1 MPGPGRGLTLRRR
14 AELPAASF
22 HLARGA
28 SATAEATRTTLHQA
42 PTATQVGWTHVT
54 SMPKRLRWVRS
65 PPFGRAVTTLNGLN
79 DVCDRSPFSCWPGGP
94 PGRGLGPAQ
103 PSLFPSS
110 ARRETR
116 HDRAERDDSFQS
128 LQPIGCQVHPMRH
141 RTLGRRLSPAVASP
155 SCRDSGRWEIVVRP
169 RTQNRPPPSRFRRDD
184 PDGRT
189 IGAVLASRCQG
200 IHHEGCPVSR
210 ACSKQGLFGPKGSGF
225 LDNRRPILASRAAA
239 GIPVRALET
248 RATPTPTAPTVGKG
262 QPEAPYH
269 RQVSPRWLEAVA
281 PRSRTSRHRALVL
294 PPRGRLP
301 TVLRGASQAPLDIR
315 ARWLSP
321 WPVRPLPLAGFCS
334 KMSPEHA
341 IESPDLLVDGGKPP
355 LRRMRLPEGRFSRAF
370 SGQGSDGRTRCVT
383 PTGTTARAGGFTP
396 T

>member
-1 MPGPGRGLTLRRR
+1 MPGSGRGLTLRRR
-14 AELPAASF
+14 TELPAASF

-28 SATAEATRTTLHQA
+28 SAAAKATRTTLHQA
-42 PTATQVGWTHVT
+42 PSATQVGWTHAT

-65 PPFGRAVTTLNGLN
+65 LPCVRAVTTLNGLN
-79 DVCDRSPFSCWPGGP
+79 YACDRSPSSCWPDGP
-94 PGRGLGPAQ
+94 PGRGVGPVQ
-103 PSLFPSS
+103 PSLFPSRP
-110 ARRETR
+110 RRETR

-128 LQPIGCQVHPMRH
+128 LQPTGCQVHPMRH
-141 RTLGRRLSPAVASP
+141 RTLGRRLAPAVASP
-155 SCRDSGRWEIVVRP
+155 SSRGSGRWEIVVHP
-169 RTQNRPPPSRFRRDD
+169 RSQNRPSPCRCRPDD

-189 IGAVLASRCQG
+189 VGAVLASRCQG

-210 ACSKQGLFGPKGSGF
+210 ACSERGLFGPRGSGF
-225 LDNRRPILASRAAA
+225 LDNRRPTLASCAAA
-239 GIPVRALET
+239 GIPVRALEA
-248 RATPTPTAPTVGKG
+248 RATPAPTAPTVGKG
-262 QPEAPYH
+262 QPEAPYR
-269 RQVSPRWLEAVA
+269 RQVPLRWLETVA
-281 PRSRTSRHRALVL
+281 SRSRTSRHRALVL

-301 TVLRGASQAPLDIR
+301 TVFREASQAPLDFR

-341 IESPDLLVDGGKPP
+341 TESPDLLVGRGKPR
-355 LRRMRLPEGRFSRAF
+355 LRWMRLPEGRFSRAF